1 MLRSW
6 SSTGPIVWPEYCTD
20 NTCGIKHLVLTWN
33 VSSARYTHGEVT
45 MRAFTEKETEY
56 LRGQRLG
63 RLATVGPD
71 GSPHVIPVGF
81 RLDAEARVIEVGGH
95 RLSGS
100 KKWRDLKGNPRI
112 ALVVDD
118 LASVD
123 PWTPRGIEVRGRAE
137 LHSEGGAVKFGPQW
151 DAAWIRIVPQRI
163 VSWGIEGPAFS
174 ATGRRAR
181 SVPQV

>member
-1 MLRSW
+1 
-6 SSTGPIVWPEYCTD
+6 
-20 NTCGIKHLVLTWN
+20 
-33 VSSARYTHGEVT
+33 

-56 LRGQRLG
+56 LHGQRLG

-71 GSPHVIPVGF
+71 GAPHVIPVGF
-81 RLDAEARVIEVGGH
+81 RLDAEGRVIEIGGH
-95 RLSGS
+95 GLSGS
-100 KKWRDLKGNPRI
+100 KKWRDLNGNPRI

-137 LHSEGGAVKFGPQW
+137 LHNEGGAVKFGPRW
-151 DAAWIRIVPQRI
+151 DEAWIRIVPQRI

-174 ATGRRAR
+174 ATGRSAR
-181 SVPQV
+181 SVPKV